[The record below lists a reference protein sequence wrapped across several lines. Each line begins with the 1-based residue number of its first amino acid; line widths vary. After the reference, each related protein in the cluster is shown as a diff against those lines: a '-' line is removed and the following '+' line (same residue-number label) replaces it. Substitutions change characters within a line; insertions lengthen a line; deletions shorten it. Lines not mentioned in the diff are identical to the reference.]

1 MNVLD
6 PATRRH
12 VDKQVDD
19 LAHEFDGVF
28 TRETVERFVD
38 ESLAGL
44 SRAASRTTFR
54 CWFTGLRGSACGRSA
69 RPRGRSPRTS
79 RRCSSSAS
87 RTPAARRWPRG

>member
-38 ESLAGL
+38 
-44 SRAASRTTFR
+44 
-54 CWFTGLRGSACGRSA
+54 
-69 RPRGRSPRTS
+69 SPL
-79 RRCSSSAS
+79 
-87 RTPAARRWPRG
+87 PG

>member
-38 ESLAGL
+38 KSLAGL
-44 SRAASRTTFR
+44 GRASPDYVPVLVHRLARER
-54 CWFTGLRGSACGRSA
+54 LRALGQAEGTIA
-69 RPRGRSPRTS
+69 KDVP
-79 RRCSSSAS
+79 RCSSSAS
-87 RTPAARRWPRG
+87 RTPATRRWPRG